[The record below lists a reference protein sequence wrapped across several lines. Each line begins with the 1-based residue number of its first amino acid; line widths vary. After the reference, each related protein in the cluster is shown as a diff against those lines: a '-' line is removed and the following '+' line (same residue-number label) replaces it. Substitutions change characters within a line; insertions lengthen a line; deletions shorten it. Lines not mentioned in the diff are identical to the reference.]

1 MRYENPRHLP
11 WEAISGPLA
20 VAEDSLARFDERLR
34 TSPIREG
41 VTNRLDFDDA
51 CACLWLAGEL
61 VTLEDLVLHDA
72 NRDVHAPTH
81 ELTRA
86 HMVLR
91 ARRRIAQR
99 NPGWAL
105 TPDGLAALRGVEGRG
120 PTGDHEAALTDS
132 TSDDAELAHIDAVLA
147 RSTRALASV
156 SIERDPLIFDPDWD
170 EDARLRAWCD
180 VISTTERHSPVLAA
194 ALAWDAWET
203 IQPLQHRPWL
213 GPILVAALLRA
224 RAKTRAHLICLY
236 VGLKS
241 VRPNH
246 RRAADQTAR
255 LVAFLDA
262 ATAAAAAGLK
272 EHDRLILARGQLQ
285 HRAARRRKTSRLPAL
300 IDLVLARPLV
310 STTLIADE
318 LAISARAAQN
328 LVLEL
333 GLRELTGRGRY
344 RAWAI

>member
-120 PTGDHEAALTDS
+120 PTSDHDAALTGT
-132 TSDDAELAHIDAVLA
+132 TSDDPELAEIDAVLA
-147 RSTRALASV
+147 RSTHALASV
-156 SIERDPLIFDPDWD
+156 SIERDPFIFDPDWD

-180 VISTTERHSPVLAA
+180 TISTTERLPPVLAA

-213 GPILVAALLRA
+213 GPLLAAAILRT
-224 RAKTRAHLICLY
+224 RAKTRAHLVCVH
-236 VGLKS
+236 VGLRS

-246 RRAADQTAR
+246 RRAPDQTTR

-262 ATAAAAAGLK
+262 CAAAAAAGLK

-285 HRAARRRKTSRLPAL
+285 HRATRRRKTSRLPAL

>member
-1 MRYENPRHLP
+1 MLYESPRQLP
-11 WEAISGPLA
+11 WKAISGPLGA
-20 VAEDSLARFDERLR
+20 AEDSLARFDERLR

-72 NRDVHAPTH
+72 TRDVHAPTH

-86 HMVLR
+86 HTVLR
-91 ARRRIAQR
+91 ARRRIAQQ
-99 NPGWAL
+99 NPSWGL

-120 PTGDHEAALTDS
+120 STSDHDAALTDT
-132 TSDDAELAHIDAVLA
+132 TSDDPELTEIDAVLA

-156 SIERDPLIFDPDWD
+156 SIERDPFIFDPDWD
-170 EDARLRAWCD
+170 EDARLHAWRH
-180 VISTTERHSPVLAA
+180 VTSTTERHPSVLAA

-213 GPILVAALLRA
+213 GPLLAAAILRV
-224 RAKTRAHLICLY
+224 RAKTRTHLVCLH

-241 VRPNH
+241 VRPDR
-246 RRAADQTAR
+246 RRAPDQPTR

-262 ATAAAAAGLK
+262 CAAAAAAGLK

>member
-1 MRYENPRHLP
+1 MLYESPHHLP
-11 WEAISGPLA
+11 WEAISGPLVA
-20 VAEDSLARFDERLR
+20 AEDSLARFDERLR

-51 CACLWLAGEL
+51 CACLWLAGEF

-72 NRDVHAPTH
+72 ARDIHAPTH

-86 HMVLR
+86 HTVLR
-91 ARRRIAQR
+91 ARRRIAQQ

-105 TPDGLAALRGVEGRG
+105 TPDGLAALRGTEGRG
-120 PTGDHEAALTDS
+120 PSTDRETVLADS
-132 TSDDAELAHIDAVLA
+132 TSDDPEFADIDAVLA

-156 SIERDPLIFDPDWD
+156 AIERDPFIFDPDWD
-170 EDARLRAWCD
+170 EDARLADWQKILAD
-180 VISTTERHSPVLAA
+180 ATKYPPLLAA
-194 ALAWDAWET
+194 ALAWDAWEM

-213 GPILVAALLRA
+213 GPLLAAAILRV
-224 RAKTRAHLICLY
+224 RAKTRVHLVCLY
-236 VGLKS
+236 VGLRT
-241 VRPNH
+241 VRPTH
-246 RRAADQTAR
+246 RRAPDQTTR

-262 ATAAAAAGLK
+262 CAAAAAAGLK